1 MDKKYLIRFWQKFF
15 DQYNVGF
22 CHEKD
27 YMSILEEMIRG
38 QALNQPSKTTHLF
51 AEMYQKKLKQAD
63 CLGPQNE
70 LLMDKY
76 KEALDEGKIDLQLL
90 CSALS
95 NSEFSLDF
103 IK

>member
-1 MDKKYLIRFWQKFF
+1 
-15 DQYNVGF
+15 
-22 CHEKD
+22 
-27 YMSILEEMIRG
+27 
-38 QALNQPSKTTHLF
+38 
-51 AEMYQKKLKQAD
+51 
-63 CLGPQNE
+63 
-70 LLMDKY
+70 MDKY